1 VHLAIV
7 SGLAAVAATVQQAP
21 SLPSAGPATF
31 DIAGVRLGMTPDAV
45 RRALV
50 AAGYRIDHTDATN
63 SFQDN
68 VVVEAAHAQGRMPAT
83 YGKST
88 SVGRIWANG
97 PHGEALTVD
106 FDQWPGG
113 AFVGAVDLAIKPERQ
128 TLADLQA
135 QIEGKYGMP
144 SLKTDS
150 LSFQWCTPGE
160 RGCDRISVP
169 QLPTLQVGYAT
180 PYTVRLRENGQVASQ
195 LNAAFKASVEAR
207 APKTER
213 SAF

>member
-1 VHLAIV
+1 MHAAIII
-7 SGLAAVAATVQQAP
+7 GLAAAAATVQQAP

-31 DIAGVRLGMTPDAV
+31 DIAGVKLGMTPDAV
-45 RRALV
+45 RRAIV
-50 AAGYRIDHTDATN
+50 AVGYRIDHTDTTN

-68 VVVEAAHAQGRMPAT
+68 VAVEAAHAQGRVPA
-83 YGKST
+83 YGKAT
-88 SVGRIWANG
+88 SVGRIWAVG
-97 PHGEALTVD
+97 PHAEFLTVD

-128 TLADLQA
+128 TLAALQS
-135 QIEGKYGMP
+135 QIEGKYGKP
-144 SLKTDS
+144 NLKTDS

-160 RGCDRISVP
+160 RGCDRMSVP

-207 APKTER
+207 APKSER